1 MKKNLLSL
9 ILNRVNFKW
18 QNFIEDMFGMGNFTC
33 PTYKSELRKVKK
45 NKNY

>member
-1 MKKNLLSL
+1 MKKNLLSI

-33 PTYKSELRKVKK
+33 QLIK
-45 NKNY
+45 